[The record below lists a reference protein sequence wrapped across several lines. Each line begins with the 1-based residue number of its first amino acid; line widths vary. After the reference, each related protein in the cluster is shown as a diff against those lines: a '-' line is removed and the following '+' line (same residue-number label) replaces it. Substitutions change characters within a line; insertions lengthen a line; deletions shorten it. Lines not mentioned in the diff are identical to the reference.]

1 MKTPAVLLIMALA
14 LTMQACGVK
23 NQLVT
28 PDGKEQPRDQPNP
41 SQPRYPIG
49 R

>member
-1 MKTPAVLLIMALA
+1 MRTVFLILALA
-14 LTMQACGVK
+14 LTLQSCGVK
-23 NQLVT
+23 NQLAT
-28 PDGKEQPRDQPNP
+28 PDGKERPREEPNP